1 MHFTSVTVLFLS
13 PSFSPLKNAALEM
26 KLQQMVI
33 IIHLLLRQEIIR
45 QCPRVKFIDSRLHCL
60 TLTAIPVVLPKS
72 NLICLSGHSLL
83 RICVTSSL
91 IVVDRRRWSIST
103 TTYSA
108 AGASTVKHEGV
119 HGTSVK
125 LLLLLLQNLT
135 AWQCTPTNWTY
146 LRHYLE
152 HRSVHSFIM
161 PTSRPTSYATGPAF
175 LFVTF
180 PAAAPTMLFVTFFSL
195 L

>member
-1 MHFTSVTVLFLS
+1 MVQGGGYVATIFRLLVCVLHFYHDYLCILLVSL
-13 PSFSPLKNAALEM
+13 SFSYPLPFLLQKNAALEM

-108 AGASTVKHEGV
+108 AGASTVKHEGAW
-119 HGTSVK
+119 HFREA
-125 LLLLLLQNLT
+125 T
-135 AWQCTPTNWTY
+135 AAATVESHCMA
-146 LRHYLE
+146 
-152 HRSVHSFIM
+152 VHS
-161 PTSRPTSYATGPAF
+161 Y
-175 LFVTF
+175 
-180 PAAAPTMLFVTFFSL
+180 
-195 L
+195 